1 MTWPTG
7 RCGPAPTPG
16 TTRSWS
22 GSSTRACPPPR
33 SATRAGEGVPVV
45 SMERPRFAVDGSV
58 VYPNFNHGVY
68 MAEHLATLVPPGAR
82 VAVVG
87 GPDVVDDIELM
98 AGLLHGVELSGLTRV
113 NDPEDP
119 RYKNTTDV
127 ASGGQEKTANLLAD
141 FGQLDGLIPFNDE
154 TMLGAVEALREAGR
168 LGEVKMVSRNGT
180 PAAVEL
186 VRAGVHHGTWDIDP
200 PGIGQAV
207 ADLVVRLTPTE
218 DLDGLCVSS
227 PIGRM
232 ITPER
237 AAAWVPWQQPDRVPR
252 PQARLSGCPK
262 ASRRGRA
269 GAANV
274 RGMKLQLSLDRTGRR
289 RHGRDPGLLP
299 PPRPGHPRRRGQ
311 RAARRRRGGGRPADG
326 VRHRGHHQVLRRQV
340 AAPRPV
346 PATGRR
352 LPSPA
357 RTPPRS
363 TRPTRT

>member
-1 MTWPTG
+1 MRVLYVSPMPYG
-7 RCGPAPTPG
+7 ANAAVDAVCHGLESRLAQRAIDMRVSYADFAEPG
-16 TTRSWS
+16 WHALAD
-22 GSSTRACPPPR
+22 RAV
-33 SATRAGEGVPVV
+33 RAGADAGYDAIVVWVIDPGVPAAAVGYARGRGVPVV

-98 AGLLHGVELSGLTRV
+98 AGLLHGIKISGLTRV

-141 FGQLDGLIPFNDE
+141 FGHLDALIPFNDE
-154 TMLGAVEALREAGR
+154 TMLGAVEALRAAGR

-186 VRAGVHHGTWDIDP
+186 VRAGVHQGTWDIDP
-200 PGIGQAV
+200 PGIGQTV
-207 ADLVVRLTPTE
+207 ADLVVRLIADHE

-237 AAAWVPWQQPDRVPR
+237 AAAWVPWQQRIPYHP
-252 PQARLSGCPK
+252 L
-262 ASRRGRA
+262 
-269 GAANV
+269 
-274 RGMKLQLSLDRTGRR
+274 
-289 RHGRDPGLLP
+289 
-299 PPRPGHPRRRGQ
+299 RPGP
-311 RAARRRRGGGRPADG
+311 
-326 VRHRGHHQVLRRQV
+326 
-340 AAPRPV
+340 
-346 PATGRR
+346 
-352 LPSPA
+352 
-357 RTPPRS
+357 
-363 TRPTRT
+363 